1 MLSMI
6 TIDIKDKSLV
16 GQQGCK
22 KALPVFQELSDK
34 KCHVSSPAKPVF
46 ACLRYPIIIV
56 WIGIPQGDNE
66 TRR

>member
-34 KCHVSSPAKPVF
+34 KCHVSSPDKPVF
-46 ACLRYPIIIV
+46 ACLPYLHNHRLDWYTA
-56 WIGIPQGDNE
+56 G
-66 TRR
+66 RL